1 MGAIDLFAQTA
12 WPQTA
17 WARKNVDP
25 ARSND
30 LYRLGPAPKGL
41 SYLDLVAQS
50 VDMMGSMIARYRSA
64 SNPPDVAIQIPHD
77 AARVS
82 EFHRAS
88 GMITL
93 GRKLAIEALD
103 QAGL

>member
-1 MGAIDLFAQTA
+1 
-12 WPQTA
+12 
-17 WARKNVDP
+17 
-25 ARSND
+25 
-30 LYRLGPAPKGL
+30 
-41 SYLDLVAQS
+41 
-50 VDMMGSMIARYRSA
+50 MMGSMIARYRSA

-103 QAGL
+103 RAGL